1 MTHASNAIIF
11 VRDFQRAFGLEV
23 DGIAGPAT
31 RAKLADIA
39 PPAKPDPSGRA
50 AAPGHVVHDI
60 PDDYFPMLAQIESR
74 GRPYV
79 KARTSSASGLYQFV
93 RSTWIGEGGEWG
105 TNPAKAFGGLLPS
118 EGEQLQRARSFTQR
132 NAVALMAKGVPVN
145 RASLYAAHFLG
156 VNTACR
162 MILAD
167 VGAAADRIAGTAATS
182 ANPSVLR
189 GKSVGQFMA
198 WLHDKTGDWAR

>member
-1 MTHASNAIIF
+1 MTHASNAIDF

-39 PPAKPDPSGRA
+39 PPTKPDPSDRA
-50 AAPGHVVHDI
+50 AAPDYDQI
-60 PDDYFPMLAQIESR
+60 PDDYFPMLARIESR

-79 KARTSSASGLYQFV
+79 KAPTSSASGLYQFIK
-93 RSTWIGEGGEWG
+93 STWIGEGGEWG
-105 TNPAKAFGGLLPS
+105 PNPALAFGGLRPS
-118 EGEQLQRARSFTQR
+118 EAEQLQRARSFTQR